1 MNKITNMGQIYVE
14 DDLPSQIS
22 KYFNV
27 PIENIQYTNLQSSL
41 PDDPVSPINIDYL
54 FFTPNGIVS
63 SSNTSGGLTIN
74 PIKREIDSI
83 IPPNSYIQYSVLF
96 KKIYNIIIPEFSG
109 NSYEFVSEL
118 IPFNNGTDKIV
129 FSFLCYVSEDQNVES
144 IEQYVVDSS
153 NNLLSSDYIIKK
165 LTPEEFGNYSLVGI
179 TINPNNKTSGKLKIK
194 INKKPNTGNKIF
206 GKIIISEPVLFQYQ
220 GPSILPPLFNNLYIH
235 SLPMF
240 NLKESLQLHN
250 FNNKFTIMF
259 VFTPLGPQIPQTDY
273 NDYLRYYLFSFG
285 QKNPQNNSEFEI
297 PFTQRQF
304 VNQFLSINSSITS
317 KGDFNNINETKNITL
332 TIQTKRYDT
341 SLQSYQQTI
350 NNINI
355 KNFLYLPHL
364 QIISFD
370 NTNKKMNVYIYL
382 NFKTLLKLENI
393 PVETIDYYQQLS
405 ILNSNVD
412 FVLGGL
418 LNNKVNPRD
427 YTTTVS
433 NNSNMIFRDFTVIK
447 DYFFN
452 TSNLYFDKI
461 MINKTLKPFLYR
473 LLVD

>member
-1 MNKITNMGQIYVE
+1 
-14 DDLPSQIS
+14 
-22 KYFNV
+22 
-27 PIENIQYTNLQSSL
+27 
-41 PDDPVSPINIDYL
+41 
-54 FFTPNGIVS
+54 
-63 SSNTSGGLTIN
+63 
-74 PIKREIDSI
+74 
-83 IPPNSYIQYSVLF
+83 
-96 KKIYNIIIPEFSG
+96 
-109 NSYEFVSEL
+109 
-118 IPFNNGTDKIV
+118 
-129 FSFLCYVSEDQNVES
+129 
-144 IEQYVVDSS
+144 
-153 NNLLSSDYIIKK
+153 
-165 LTPEEFGNYSLVGI
+165 
-179 TINPNNKTSGKLKIK
+179 
-194 INKKPNTGNKIF
+194 
-206 GKIIISEPVLFQYQ
+206 
-220 GPSILPPLFNNLYIH
+220 
-235 SLPMF
+235 MF

-285 QKNPQNNSEFEI
+285 QKNPQNNSELEI